1 MAWIMPDEAGNRRS
15 RRRHYDGMDCT
26 TCREAISADLD
37 GESSRE
43 ERAAVDDHLAECAS
57 CRTWALDAGRLHR
70 QMRLRPAESVPDL
83 APAILAKAHPPS
95 VGRWEWIRTALVVVA
110 LTELVLSVPALF
122 GVDAGASVHVARHVG
137 SLSAALA
144 VGLLYAAWKPVR
156 AYGLLP
162 IALALAGCMLIT
174 SAIDLA
180 NGRVD
185 ALAEAHH
192 VLELVAVVLL
202 WALAGRPLPRIGG
215 RTHAAKMMA

>member
-1 MAWIMPDEAGNRRS
+1 M
-15 RRRHYDGMDCT
+15 
-26 TCREAISADLD
+26 
-37 GESSRE
+37 
-43 ERAAVDDHLAECAS
+43 
-57 CRTWALDAGRLHR
+57 
-70 QMRLRPAESVPDL
+70 VPDL
-83 APAILAKAHPPS
+83 APAILAKAHPPNP
-95 VGRWEWIRTALVVVA
+95 GRWEWIRTALAVVA

-185 ALAEAHH
+185 AIGEAHH
-192 VLELVAVVLL
+192 VLELVSVALL
-202 WALAGRPLPRIGG
+202 WALAGWPLPRIG
-215 RTHAAKMMA
+215 RRPHTAKMVA